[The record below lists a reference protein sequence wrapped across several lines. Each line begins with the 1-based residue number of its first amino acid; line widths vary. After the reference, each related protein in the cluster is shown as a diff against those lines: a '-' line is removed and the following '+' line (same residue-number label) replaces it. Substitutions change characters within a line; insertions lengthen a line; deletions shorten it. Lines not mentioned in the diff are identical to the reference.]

1 MPIFR
6 VRLLSLFGG
15 LCLIMLSIQVLV
27 IDVIMEIKINNRT
40 NSIKEK
46 KGIKMRM
53 VMRIE
58 ISIVKRLY
66 YRCMVRMRESEYLY
80 VIEK

>member
-1 MPIFR
+1 
-6 VRLLSLFGG
+6 
-15 LCLIMLSIQVLV
+15 MLSIQVLV

-66 YRCMVRMRESEYLY
+66 YRCRVRMRESEYLY